1 MSRWFRFYDDAVNDP
16 KVQRLAPDLFKV
28 WVNLLCIVSKAGGTL
43 PTIAEIA
50 FTLRAKVPK
59 VQIYITEL
67 ALAGLLDKNEDGTFS
82 PHNWNARQFKSE
94 EKSAPTKDSYVYFI
108 GRNWG
113 STLKI
118 GFSKNPWARVGELQT
133 AQPDKIEVLAVFKCR
148 STSEIDLH
156 DVLREFRKSGEWFDL
171 PTHIYVAVH
180 NAADRK
186 CTYDDLVVELR
197 VLLRSTTTDTEQI
210 TEADTEQSRKK
221 TPRADALEDDWPKDF
236 GDEFWKAYPRK
247 TEKLAAMKRLSNV
260 RKSRIVTF
268 TDLMAGVNRY
278 AIAVANSDPQYTKH
292 PTTWLNAGCWA
303 DETQPGGRNGA
314 RDFDQKRGS
323 SSSDFFAGMRGLAA
337 DIARDG
343 QPSGPAAEEVPLGRV
358 NIEH

>member
-1 MSRWFRFYDDAVNDP
+1 MRLLYAGIDDVQAIRMSRWWRAYDEAVDDP
-16 KVQRLAPDLFKV
+16 KLCLLNDKQHRAWF
-28 WVNLLCIVSKAGGTL
+28 NLCCITSQNGGTL
-43 PTIAEIA
+43 PPIAAVAFKLRMPIMKAKHLIAELVTLGLIDQDETA
-50 FTLRAKVPK
+50 FT
-59 VQIYITEL
+59 
-67 ALAGLLDKNEDGTFS
+67 
-82 PHNWNARQFKSE
+82 PHNWNARQYKSDVTD
-94 EKSAPTKDSYVYFI
+94 PTAASRQKTYRE
-108 GRNWG
+108 RNKHRNG
-113 STLKI
+113 D
-118 GFSKNPWARVGELQT
+118 R
-133 AQPDKIEVLAVFKCR
+133 
-148 STSEIDLH
+148 
-156 DVLREFRKSGEWFDL
+156 
-171 PTHIYVAVH
+171 
-180 NAADRK
+180 NAAVTNTDTRA
-186 CTYDDLVVELR
+186 
-197 VLLRSTTTDTEQI
+197 DTEQI

-221 TPRADALEDDWPKDF
+221 TTRADAPEDDWPKEY
-236 GDEFWKAYPRK
+236 GDLFWKAYPRK

-268 TDLMAGVNRY
+268 ADLMAGVNRY

-337 DIARDG
+337 DLARDG

>member
-16 KVQRLAPDLFKV
+16 KVQRLAPELFKV

-43 PTIAEIA
+43 PTIAELA
-50 FTLRAKVPK
+50 FTLRVKVPK

-67 ALAGLLDKNEDGTFS
+67 ALAGLLDKNEDGSFS
-82 PHNWNARQFKSE
+82 PHNWDARQFKSDVTD
-94 EKSAPTKDSYVYFI
+94 PTAASRQKTYRE
-108 GRNWG
+108 RNKHRNG
-113 STLKI
+113 D
-118 GFSKNPWARVGELQT
+118 R
-133 AQPDKIEVLAVFKCR
+133 
-148 STSEIDLH
+148 
-156 DVLREFRKSGEWFDL
+156 
-171 PTHIYVAVH
+171 
-180 NAADRK
+180 NAAVTNTDTRA
-186 CTYDDLVVELR
+186 
-197 VLLRSTTTDTEQI
+197 DTEQI

-247 TEKLAAMKRLSNV
+247 TEKIAAMKRLSNV

-268 TDLMAGVNRY
+268 ADLMAGVNRY

-314 RDFDQKRGS
+314 RDFNQKRGS